1 MEQKGGVGML
11 EYPFSVHISD
21 WCIIII
27 IIYDI
32 DRWLASHIITS
43 DLVTCECH
51 CKYV

>member
-27 IIYDI
+27 II
-32 DRWLASHIITS
+32 III
-43 DLVTCECH
+43 
-51 CKYV
+51 